1 MNTLTDLQLEL
12 IAKEAAEKLMHDRPY
27 IGSGIDTDELKA
39 SFLEAIKNAI
49 EAQRRHLG
57 PG

>member
-1 MNTLTDLQLEL
+1 MTTLTDIQFDL

-27 IGSGIDTDELKA
+27 IGSGIDTDELKQA
-39 SFLEAIKNAI
+39 FLEAIQNAI
-49 EAQRRHLG
+49 EANRRHLG